1 MAALESAGVHR
12 TDLRSFDFRTLTW
25 EIFLLLLL
33 VVVVEQRTLLWVI
46 PACVGSLLGFKF
58 SFTEDMDIPPDARCG
73 AICSLCVSFQKGHCP
88 SCAFGDENIRLSCP
102 LFVCAEKKETLC
114 TVCPEMLHC
123 TIYRT
128 HANTCPFIDELVL
141 QDTLPAGGGYL
152 VYENNLNKSLSLFV
166 DRIARG
172 DLGLVILRQPPDIL
186 AGVPQIERV
195 PILQLTQTVT
205 ERSCLDPTN
214 LAKIHLTVEEF
225 FRAAPKATVFL
236 EGMEY
241 LIIHNGV
248 DRILKFIHSI
258 AECAGKYRSRFITL
272 VDPRVLEDEE
282 LSLLEEELIRVES
295 EFEK

>member
-1 MAALESAGVHR
+1 VHR
-12 TDLRSFDFRTLTW
+12 TDLNSFHFRTLTW

-33 VVVVEQRTLLWVI
+33 AVAVIVVQRSLLWVI
-46 PACVGSLLGFKF
+46 PVCVGSLLGFKF
-58 SFTEDMDIPPDARCG
+58 TFSEEMDNPPDARCG
-73 AICSLCVSFQKGHCP
+73 ALCSFCTSFQNGHCP
-88 SCAFGDENIRLSCP
+88 SCAFGDENVRLSCP

-123 TIYRT
+123 TTYRN
-128 HANTCPFIDELVL
+128 HANTCPFVDALVL
-141 QDTLPAGGGYL
+141 QDTLPPGGGYL
-152 VYENNLNKSLSLFV
+152 VYESNLNKSLFLFA

-172 DLGLVILRQPPDIL
+172 DFGLVILRQPPDML

-214 LAKIHLTVEEF
+214 LAKIHLTIEEF

-258 AECAGKYRSRFITL
+258 AECAGKYSSRFITL
-272 VDPRVLEDEE
+272 IDPRVLEDDE
-282 LSLLEEELIRVES
+282 LTLLEEELIRVES
-295 EFEK
+295 DFEK